1 MFVSLDG
8 PGPMFQR
15 VYEAL
20 RAEILEGRLV
30 SGARLPSS
38 RALAREIGVSRTTV
52 LLAYDQLLA
61 EGYVDGRV
69 GSGAYAAAGLPEAAL
84 RADDA
89 EVTSAPMPAP
99 ARLSAY
105 GRRAFEAD
113 VMVTPR
119 SGAVRY
125 DFRYG

>member
-38 RALAREIGVSRTTV
+38 RALARESGVSRTTV

-61 EGYVDGRV
+61 EGYVEGRA
-69 GSGAYAAAGLPEAAL
+69 GSGTYVSHSLPDLAPSRVRGGDAGGSE
-84 RADDA
+84 
-89 EVTSAPMPAP
+89 PAP
-99 ARLSAY
+99 PRLSAY
-105 GRRAFEAD
+105 G
-113 VMVTPR
+113 
-119 SGAVRY
+119 
-125 DFRYG
+125 